1 MPIKVGS
8 TRLVRETTAPYE
20 YTDEKGELK
29 VEQIRVRYYSLSVAE
44 MREKTARIEQMIA
57 EAVDK
62 KEPVWLSDVLPL
74 TLESLPDLLDQKG
87 KPIAITADSLAKLNR
102 HNLDAIQ
109 TAISEDLNPKE
120 QPAK

>member
-1 MPIKVGS
+1 MSPDPQP
-8 TRLVRETTAPYE
+8 RLPRPLAHA
-20 YTDEKGELK
+20 
-29 VEQIRVRYYSLSVAE
+29 SLAA
-44 MREKTARIEQMIA
+44 MAA
-57 EAVDK
+57 AAL
-62 KEPVWLSDVLPL
+62 LSSSCATQPFG
-74 TLESLPDLLDQKG
+74 DQKG